1 MNIAIIGG
9 GDHAL
14 EILNYIIDDSAFYRK
29 ISNIFII
36 DKNKKNL
43 SIFKKI
49 SSKIIFAPNTTKL
62 RKTKNIKACISF
74 GEPNMRKK
82 SFLELKKNKIKLF
95 SIIHKSSY
103 ISRNAVL
110 SDGVIVAPNCVIAP
124 FAELKENVLINSGA
138 VVGHHSSIGLHAV
151 MSPNAFTAGH
161 SKVGTG
167 CLLGPNS
174 SIMQSISLG
183 NFSRLSA
190 SSVLYKNCYKFSLAH
205 GNPAKARKFYKL
217 INKK

>member
-29 ISNIFII
+29 ISNIYII
-36 DKNKKNL
+36 DKSKKNS
-43 SIFKKI
+43 SIFKNI
-49 SSKIIFAPNTTKL
+49 SRKIIFASNIVKL
-62 RKTKNIKACISF
+62 RKAKNIKACISF

-103 ISRNAVL
+103 ISRNAIL

-124 FAELKENVLINSGA
+124 FAKIKENFLINSGA
-138 VVGHHSSIGLHAV
+138 VVGHHSLLGLHTV

-174 SIMQSISLG
+174 SIMQSVSLG
-183 NFSRLSA
+183 NYSRLSA

-205 GNPAKARKFYKL
+205 GNPAKAKKFYKS
-217 INKK
+217 IN

>member
-1 MNIAIIGG
+1 MKIAIIGG

-14 EILNYIIDDSAFYRK
+14 EVLNYIIDDNALYRK
-29 ISNIFII
+29 ISNIYII
-36 DKNKKNL
+36 DKSKKNL

-49 SSKIIFAPNTTKL
+49 SKKIIFSPNINKL
-62 RKTKNIKACISF
+62 KKLKNMKACISF
-74 GEPNMRKK
+74 GDPNLRKK

-103 ISRNAVL
+103 ISRNAIL
-110 SDGVIVAPNCVIAP
+110 SDGVIVAPYCVIAP
-124 FAELKENVLINSGA
+124 FAKIKENVLINSGA
-138 VVGHHSSIGLHAV
+138 IVGHHSLIGLHAV

-174 SIMQSISLG
+174 SIIQSVSLG
-183 NFSRLSA
+183 NYSRLSA

-205 GNPAKARKFYKL
+205 GNPAKAKKFYKS
-217 INKK
+217 IN

>member
-9 GDHAL
+9 GDHAI
-14 EILNYIIDDSAFYRK
+14 EVLNYIVDDSVFYRK
-29 ISNIFII
+29 ISNIYII
-36 DKNKKNL
+36 DKSKKNF

-49 SSKIIFAPNTTKL
+49 SRKIIFTSNIKKI
-62 RKTKNIKACISF
+62 RKIKNIKACISF
-74 GEPNMRKK
+74 GEPNMRRKG
-82 SFLELKKNKIKLF
+82 FLELKKNKIKLF

-103 ISRNAVL
+103 ISRNAIL

-124 FAELKENVLINSGA
+124 FAKIKENVLINSGA
-138 VVGHHSSIGLHAV
+138 VVGHHSLLGLHTV

-174 SIMQSISLG
+174 SVMQSVSLG
-183 NFSRLSA
+183 NYSRLSA

-205 GNPAKARKFYKL
+205 GNPAKAKKFYKS
-217 INKK
+217 IN